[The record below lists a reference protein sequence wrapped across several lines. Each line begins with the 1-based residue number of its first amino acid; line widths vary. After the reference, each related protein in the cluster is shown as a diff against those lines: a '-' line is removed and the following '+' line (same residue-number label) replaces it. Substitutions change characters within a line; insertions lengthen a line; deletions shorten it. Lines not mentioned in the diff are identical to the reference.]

1 MQADPAGRRTQA
13 TRFKVAVNHDGRANL
28 EYSTKESAFEWLAAA
43 ASLAIREGA

>member
-1 MQADPAGRRTQA
+1 VQADPAGRRTQA

-28 EYSTKESAFEWLAAA
+28 EYSTKESAFAA